1 MKLCVGHSYMS
12 LVHFRPS
19 LQIFTKVNSNFTN
32 RTALSGPSRP
42 KLAILCSKH
51 RHWCTKV
58 HIVQIRRLSVSK
70 QYAKIRIELSVHTAA
85 NGFRKDV
92 KCGETQISVRF
103 RGKITLL
110 VNKLT
115 FGVFGA
121 RWGWWCTRACLAD
134 TFLLVL
140 AWESGSRGNCCSL
153 WWKLIRKV
161 ENFQMA
167 CGSGTYKVLAK
178 NLSSVLF

>member
-1 MKLCVGHSYMS
+1 MKLCTWHSYMP
-12 LVHFRPS
+12 LVYFRPS
-19 LQIFTKVNSNFTN
+19 LPISTKVNSNFTN

-92 KCGETQISVRF
+92 ECEETQISVRF
-103 RGKITLL
+103 RRKITLL

-115 FGVFGA
+115 LHAQLLTA
-121 RWGWWCTRACLAD
+121 RGDNSFLIFACCFHNRWHLLCAVLSFWGWWCTRVCIAD
-134 TFLLVL
+134 TLLLVL
-140 AWESGSRGNCCSL
+140 AW
-153 WWKLIRKV
+153 K
-161 ENFQMA
+161 
-167 CGSGTYKVLAK
+167 
-178 NLSSVLF
+178 

>member
-1 MKLCVGHSYMS
+1 MYIYIYIYAYRGLTKKEPPRLSEFFGKPFFGSKTILSGDFLMKLCTWHSYMP

-19 LQIFTKVNSNFTN
+19 LPISTKVNSNFTN

-70 QYAKIRIELSVHTAA
+70 QYAKIRFELPVHTAV

-92 KCGETQISVRF
+92 ECGETQISVRF
-103 RGKITLL
+103 RRKITLL

-115 FGVFGA
+115 LHA
-121 RWGWWCTRACLAD
+121 QLLTTRGD
-134 TFLLVL
+134 
-140 AWESGSRGNCCSL
+140 N
-153 WWKLIRKV
+153 
-161 ENFQMA
+161 
-167 CGSGTYKVLAK
+167 
-178 NLSSVLF
+178 